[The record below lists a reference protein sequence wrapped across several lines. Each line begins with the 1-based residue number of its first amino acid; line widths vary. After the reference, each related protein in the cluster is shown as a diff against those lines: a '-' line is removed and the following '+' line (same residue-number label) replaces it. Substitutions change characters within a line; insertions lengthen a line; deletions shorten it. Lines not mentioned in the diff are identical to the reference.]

1 MIKHNEKEHC
11 WERNFA
17 RNNTAVNHKN
27 ISRKNYRVSQKKSV
41 LLSDLLEE
49 NVELITIV
57 NVCQVF
63 FDSPCRESVEKKC
76 IFTSNHYRKLFFF
89 VQKAIKSRIDSHYR
103 KSIPTNENKKSKKN
117 FFSQFC

>member
-27 ISRKNYRVSQKKSV
+27 ISRNNYRVSQKKSV

-63 FDSPCRESVEKKC
+63 FDSPFRESVEKNVFSLAT
-76 IFTSNHYRKLFFF
+76 ITVSY
-89 VQKAIKSRIDSHYR
+89 
-103 KSIPTNENKKSKKN
+103 
-117 FFSQFC
+117 FFSFKKQ